1 MYSYIFLDMDKHTS
15 SQDSRKGGKKE
26 PMVTR
31 NITVPLDFWEACKQ
45 KAGMRPLSA
54 VIRKL
59 LKMWLE
65 GKIEID

>member
-1 MYSYIFLDMDKHTS
+1 MFMTKHTLT
-15 SQDSRKGGKKE
+15 QDSDKKGGKQ

-45 KAGMRPLSA
+45 KAGIRPLSA
-54 VIRKL
+54 VIREL